1 MDLVIN
7 LNKPSGITS
16 HSAIQRLKYAIKAK
30 KVGHAGTLDP
40 LAEGVLIVMTGRATK
55 LSGYFT
61 SFNKEYVA
69 TIKLGTTT
77 DTLDRE
83 GRVIREAPVATD
95 VSEHIETALSRFT
108 GTIEQTPPMF
118 SALKSNGQPLYKLA
132 RQGIEIERAKR
143 TVTIYEIQLIGF
155 ESPFLTIRVLCSKGT
170 YIRALASDL
179 AEELGTCGHI
189 HSLMRTAIGDFTIND
204 SFQLQTT
211 ETENRGIYSMDKALS
226 HLDEITLD
234 EHDMRDF
241 LNGKITKILPASD
254 TGDIF
259 YKVKD
264 SRGALIAIAKM
275 HDNGIRLQ
283 TLLSS
288 SQNS

>member
-1 MDLVIN
+1 MNLVIN
-7 LNKPSGITS
+7 LNKPTGITS
-16 HSAIQRLKYAIKAK
+16 HSAIQKLKYEIKAR

-55 LSGYFT
+55 LSGYFVGLD
-61 SFNKEYVA
+61 KEYVA
-69 TIKLGTTT
+69 TIKLGTAT
-77 DTLDRE
+77 DTLDSE
-83 GRVIREAPVATD
+83 GRVVKETPVAAD
-95 VSEHIETALSRFT
+95 VSEHIEAALSRFR

-143 TVTIYEIQLIGF
+143 SVTIYELQLLGF

-170 YIRALASDL
+170 YVRTLAADL

-189 HSLMRTAIGDFTIND
+189 HSLVRTRVGDFTIND

-264 SRGALIAIAKM
+264 FSGALIAIAKM

-283 TLLSS
+283 TLLRSS
-288 SQNS
+288 